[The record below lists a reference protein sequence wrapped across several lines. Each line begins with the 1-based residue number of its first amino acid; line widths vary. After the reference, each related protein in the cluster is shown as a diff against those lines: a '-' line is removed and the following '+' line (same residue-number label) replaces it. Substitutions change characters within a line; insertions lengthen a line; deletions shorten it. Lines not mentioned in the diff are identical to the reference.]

1 MSFSLVLAPV
11 VIASWP
17 AITAAVAEAAAAMG
31 LAVKG
36 NASVSNNVPAQQQLK
51 ERSVEVTMTDS
62 EVLSENIATG
72 QEIVLTKRM
81 IEIRV
86 HRDEQGCCRVCAKG
100 IGHTEAEL
108 KAIAEEFTQKMT
120 QIYMYNRVVTE
131 LKAKGFQMVN
141 EEQMDDQAIR
151 IHVRRWEA

>member
-17 AITAAVAEAAAAMG
+17 AITAAVAGAAAAMG

-36 NASVSNNVPAQQQLK
+36 NVSVSQSAPPQQRLQ
-51 ERSVEVTMTDS
+51 ERSVEVTMAES

-72 QEIVLTKRM
+72 QEIVLTKGS
-81 IEIRV
+81 IEILVR
-86 HRDEQGCCRVCAKG
+86 RNELGLCSVCAKG

-108 KAIAEEFTQKMT
+108 KTLAEEFTQKMT
-120 QIYMYNRVVTE
+120 QIYMYNRVMTE

-141 EEQMDDQAIR
+141 
-151 IHVRRWEA
+151 